1 MKIAIIGG
9 RRSAPTMTLPMKK
22 NVPNPGH
29 KDWVLVTCP
38 VCGAEC
44 WESELARMAKKLQP
58 DLRAACTECAL
69 RGAAEKDGDS
79 K

>member
-9 RRSAPTMTLPMKK
+9 RRSTPTMTVPMKK

-38 VCGAEC
+38 VCGAER
-44 WESELARMAKKLQP
+44 WESDRARGAKTVQP
-58 DLRAACTECAL
+58 SLHAACTECAL
-69 RGAAEKDGDS
+69 RGVSVKGGDGE
-79 K
+79 